1 MNNRDDV
8 LWPAE
13 FLLSNETLQP
23 TFQLA
28 WVCQQCGSLEGM
40 LPNRPL
46 RDDKDGFTSSEA
58 QYEKARTKKPWEPQK
73 AFRCLKFPLFEY
85 NWLKIALE
93 ILLSLWSF
101 FLFLASFS
109 YLKVCFLLLVS
120 SDLTDYHWMTMYKGA
135 CLKLNRIQRTKEFW
149 KSFYETL
156 ECSSSQS
163 SCSQFFSLGSSLR
176 DGKCCTTEETLSLF
190 SYVVGSL
197 LAQQFT
203 SPKRCKR

>member
-58 QYEKARTKKPWEPQK
+58 QYEKARTKTLGAPKSLSKSQVPFVRIQLAQNCSWNTSFFVKLLFVSSFFLIPQGMFSIACLK
-73 AFRCLKFPLFEY
+73 WPYWLPLNDYVQRCMPQVESNSKNERVLKELLRNFGVLKFP
-85 NWLKIALE
+85 K
-93 ILLSLWSF
+93 
-101 FLFLASFS
+101 
-109 YLKVCFLLLVS
+109 
-120 SDLTDYHWMTMYKGA
+120 
-135 CLKLNRIQRTKEFW
+135 
-149 KSFYETL
+149 
-156 ECSSSQS
+156 
-163 SCSQFFSLGSSLR
+163 
-176 DGKCCTTEETLSLF
+176 
-190 SYVVGSL
+190 
-197 LAQQFT
+197 
-203 SPKRCKR
+203 